1 MFFQWIS
8 AGIIGYLIGAI
19 PTGVV
24 IIKLLK
30 GINLTGFGSGHTGA
44 TNVKRAAGMKAAIV
58 AAVLDIF
65 WGTLS
70 VWIAWLI
77 TRNYWVAATAG
88 SMAIIGH
95 NWSIYIRMRGG
106 IGLSTLY
113 GSLLFFQP
121 LIVTGAAL
129 IIVAIRMFLVKI
141 LHFHRN
147 RVTIFCMLIFPLI
160 LKLFAIRVEG
170 ILLCGIGALIVIF
183 KTIPDWN
190 RVYEDT
196 HS

>member
-1 MFFQWIS
+1 MVIQWIL
-8 AGIIGYLIGAI
+8 AGLIGYLIGAI
-19 PTGVV
+19 PTGV
-24 IIKLLK
+24 IITKLLK
-30 GINLTGFGSGHTGA
+30 GINLTSFGSGHTGA
-44 TNVKRAAGMKAAIV
+44 TNVKRVAGMNAAIV
-58 AAVLDIF
+58 AAILDIL
-65 WGTLS
+65 WGTIS

-77 TRNYWVAATAG
+77 TRNYWMAAAAG

-95 NWSIYIRMRGG
+95 NWSVYIRMQGG

-121 LIVTGAAL
+121 LLVTGAVL

-147 RVTIFCMLIFPLI
+147 RVTIFCMLIFPFV
-160 LKLFAIRVEG
+160 LKCLTLRPEG
-170 ILLCGIGALIVIF
+170 ILLCAVGALIVII

-190 RVYEDT
+190 RVYEKKNT
-196 HS
+196 

>member
-1 MFFQWIS
+1 MVIQWIL
-8 AGIIGYLIGAI
+8 AGLIGYLIGAI
-19 PTGVV
+19 PTGV
-24 IIKLLK
+24 IITKLLK
-30 GINLTGFGSGHTGA
+30 GINLTSFGSGHTGA
-44 TNVKRAAGMKAAIV
+44 TNVKRAAGMNAAIV
-58 AAVLDIF
+58 AAILDIL
-65 WGTLS
+65 WGTIS

-77 TRNYWVAATAG
+77 TRNYWMAAAAG

-95 NWSIYIRMRGG
+95 NWSVYIRMQGG

-121 LIVTGAAL
+121 LIVTGAVL
-129 IIVAIRMFLVKI
+129 IIVAIRMVLVKI

-160 LKLFAIRVEG
+160 LKLLAIRVEG
-170 ILLCGIGALIVIF
+170 ILLCSIGALIVII

-190 RVYEDT
+190 RVYEKKNA
-196 HS
+196 